1 MLGKEGGIEH
11 MDTQAI
17 ANLLTNVGFP
27 VAMCVILLRYVLQN
41 MEKQFNQLNLAVK
54 ELTLAIQN
62 LHVEFK
68 QTTLT
73 SLSNVE
79 KEKKTF

>member
-1 MLGKEGGIEH
+1 

>member
-1 MLGKEGGIEH
+1 

-41 MEKQFNQLNLAVK
+41 MEKQFNQLNTAVK
-54 ELTLAIQN
+54 ELTSAIQN

-73 SLSNVE
+73 SLPNVE

>member
-1 MLGKEGGIEH
+1 

-41 MEKQFNQLNLAVK
+41 MEKQFNQLNTAVK
-54 ELTLAIQN
+54 ELTSAIQN

>member
-1 MLGKEGGIEH
+1 

-27 VAMCVILLRYVLQN
+27 VAMCVILLKYVLQN
-41 MEKQFNQLNLAVK
+41 MEKQFNQLNTAVK
-54 ELTLAIQN
+54 ELTSAIQN

>member
-1 MLGKEGGIEH
+1 

-41 MEKQFNQLNLAVK
+41 MEKQFNQLNTAVK
-54 ELTLAIQN
+54 ELTSAIQN

-73 SLSNVE
+73 SLSDIE
-79 KEKKTF
+79 KEKNGPSHKYFSGTS